1 MTQNASG
8 IANPTTPLG
17 RWMKDNGKSL
27 TDLVRGAGV
36 AWLTARDY
44 VEGKPTT
51 RADHAV
57 AERIAAWTEGA
68 FSAEDLLSVRR
79 PAKGAA

>member
-8 IANPTTPLG
+8 ITNPTTPLG

-44 VEGKPTT
+44 VQGKPTT

-57 AERIAAWTEGA
+57 AQRIAAWTSGA
-68 FSAEDLLSVRR
+68 LTAEDLLAVRR
-79 PAKGAA
+79 PTRAA